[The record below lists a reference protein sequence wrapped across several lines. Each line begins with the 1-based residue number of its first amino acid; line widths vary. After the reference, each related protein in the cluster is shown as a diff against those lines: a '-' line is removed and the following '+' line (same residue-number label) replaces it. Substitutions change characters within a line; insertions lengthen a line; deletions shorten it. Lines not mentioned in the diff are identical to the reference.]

1 MCVHDRGPPRALK
14 LSDLRDALRKDGA
27 VI

>member
-1 MCVHDRGPPRALK
+1 VHGKRPPRALNV
-14 LSDLRDALRKDGA
+14 SDLRDALRKDGA